1 MVEEWN
7 EHVISKSTNS
17 GPSGRPDTMY
27 FLPHLFD
34 CRDYSIPLESDDIN
48 EFLPAIEEIS
58 PN

>member
-34 CRDYSIPLESDDIN
+34 YSIPLESDDIN